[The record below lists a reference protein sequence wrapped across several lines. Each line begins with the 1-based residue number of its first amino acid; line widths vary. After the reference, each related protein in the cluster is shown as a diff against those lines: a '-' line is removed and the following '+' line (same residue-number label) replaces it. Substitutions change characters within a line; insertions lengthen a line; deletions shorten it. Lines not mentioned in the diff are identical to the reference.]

1 MNFHNRQYDPQ
12 IGRFL
17 SVDPLAVATK
27 SFSSYAAMNNNPA
40 STVDPLGLT
49 GIGIISW
56 VGYAP
61 TRMDQM
67 LMMSPSV
74 SMDQLGMTDDLRNY
88 NEKIVAAAKA
98 REQARET
105 KQHAS
110 TQAWTGESP
119 FSSGSSVCNLFPTEV
134 PSANEVYGVV
144 GGSSDGDEHWGP
156 DKNTGKGENANKSES
171 VAWDLDGDGKL
182 SLSEARNWR
191 KNGLGKSIEVDAS
204 KVNIGYVDTRGLEK
218 DQHIYVNL
226 SANPALS
233 TSSGVVYGQLELIY
247 NGAGGFSIV
256 PNMYDFD
263 IGADQGHPWSQ
274 EPGRNAATAAGRM
287 VSGWNGTDYM
297 INFRGT
303 VTPSAPH
310 WFWGN
315 SKGIRFPGQ

>member
-1 MNFHNRQYDPQ
+1 
-12 IGRFL
+12 
-17 SVDPLAVATK
+17 

-156 DKNTGKGENANKSES
+156 DKNTG
-171 VAWDLDGDGKL
+171 
-182 SLSEARNWR
+182 
-191 KNGLGKSIEVDAS
+191 
-204 KVNIGYVDTRGLEK
+204 
-218 DQHIYVNL
+218 
-226 SANPALS
+226 
-233 TSSGVVYGQLELIY
+233 
-247 NGAGGFSIV
+247 
-256 PNMYDFD
+256 
-263 IGADQGHPWSQ
+263 
-274 EPGRNAATAAGRM
+274 
-287 VSGWNGTDYM
+287 
-297 INFRGT
+297 
-303 VTPSAPH
+303 
-310 WFWGN
+310 
-315 SKGIRFPGQ
+315 